1 MKIFI
6 TGSNGF
12 IGSHVVKRALDGGHE
27 VVGLRRSTKRAA
39 IELLKQPKWVE
50 GSLEDD
56 LRPVLQGCDAVIHL
70 AAYGVNPAYNSW
82 QEAFRWNVDATI
94 KVLEQAKSM
103 GVKRFVIA
111 GSCSEYGRSAERFD
125 YVPCD
130 APLEPVGPYAASKAA
145 ATLAA
150 AAYARENDIELV
162 VLRLFHIYGE
172 GESEERFWPSL
183 KRAALAGDDFPMT
196 LGAQIRDFTPVA
208 LAAERLLYSAVEQE
222 VVKRRPEIHNLG
234 QGRPVSLSAFAE
246 AQWTKFSATGKL
258 KKGALPYRD
267 SEVMR
272 YVPQV

>member
-12 IGSHVVKRALDGGHE
+12 IGSHVVKLALDSGHE
-27 VVGLRRSTKRAA
+27 VVGLRRSTKTPAVK
-39 IELLKQPKWVE
+39 LLKQPKWVE

-56 LRPVLQGCDAVIHL
+56 LRPMLKGCDAVIHL

-94 KVLEQAKSM
+94 NILEQAKSV
-103 GVKRFVIA
+103 GVRRFVLA
-111 GSCSEYGRSAERFD
+111 GSCSEYGKAAERYQFI
-125 YVPCD
+125 PCD

-150 AAYARENDIELV
+150 TAFARENDIELA

-183 KRAALAGDDFPMT
+183 KKAALAGDDFSMT
-196 LGAQIRDFTPVA
+196 FGAQIRDFTPVA
-208 LAAERLLYSAVEQE
+208 LAAERLLYSAIEQD
-222 VVKRRPEIHNLG
+222 VVKGRPEIQNLG
-234 QGRPVSLSAFAE
+234 QGRPMSLAAFAE
-246 AQWTKFSATGKL
+246 AQWKKFSATGKL

-267 SEVMR
+267 NEVMR